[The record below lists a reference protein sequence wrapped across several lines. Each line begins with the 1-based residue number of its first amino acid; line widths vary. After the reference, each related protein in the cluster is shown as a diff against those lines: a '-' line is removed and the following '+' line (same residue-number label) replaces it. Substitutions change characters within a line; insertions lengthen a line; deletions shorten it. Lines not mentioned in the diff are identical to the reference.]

1 MGFAFMEAFMDE
13 VEVHSA
19 PGKGTT
25 VTMKKRSVQGWAS
38 DMEGF
43 KELMQQAHGGDKG
56 ARDTLIAGNLGLV
69 HTIANRFEHRGHERE
84 ELFQIGCIGL
94 MKAVDKFDLSLNLA
108 FSTYAVPVIMGEIRR
123 FLRDDGMVKVSR
135 TLKENAYKAGRAK
148 EELWGELGR
157 EPGLLEIAERT
168 GLSSGEIIMAMES
181 ARDVESIYQ
190 PVYEK
195 DGDELLMVDQLCEKE
210 ENGRDE
216 PEKEAVLNRMVIE
229 QLMELLDEREQN
241 LIRCRYFENR
251 TQSETAKELGM
262 TQVQVS
268 RLEKKILLCLRK
280 NLGSCDS

>member
-1 MGFAFMEAFMDE
+1 MDE

-148 EELWGELGR
+148 EELWGNL
-157 EPGLLEIAERT
+157 
-168 GLSSGEIIMAMES
+168 
-181 ARDVESIYQ
+181 
-190 PVYEK
+190 
-195 DGDELLMVDQLCEKE
+195 E
-210 ENGRDE
+210 ENRD
-216 PEKEAVLNRMVIE
+216 
-229 QLMELLDEREQN
+229 
-241 LIRCRYFENR
+241 
-251 TQSETAKELGM
+251 
-262 TQVQVS
+262 
-268 RLEKKILLCLRK
+268 CLRSQS
-280 NLGSCDS
+280 GQG

>member
-1 MGFAFMEAFMDE
+1 
-13 VEVHSA
+13 
-19 PGKGTT
+19 
-25 VTMKKRSVQGWAS
+25 
-38 DMEGF
+38 MEGF

-216 PEKEAVLNRMVIE
+216 LNRMVIE

>member
-1 MGFAFMEAFMDE
+1 
-13 VEVHSA
+13 
-19 PGKGTT
+19 
-25 VTMKKRSVQGWAS
+25 
-38 DMEGF
+38 
-43 KELMQQAHGGDKG
+43 
-56 ARDTLIAGNLGLV
+56 
-69 HTIANRFEHRGHERE
+69 
-84 ELFQIGCIGL
+84 
-94 MKAVDKFDLSLNLA
+94 
-108 FSTYAVPVIMGEIRR
+108 MGEIRR

-229 QLMELLDEREQN
+229 QLMEPLDEREQN

-280 NLGSCDS
+280 NLGLCDS

>member
-1 MGFAFMEAFMDE
+1 ME
-13 VEVHSA
+13 H
-19 PGKGTT
+19 
-25 VTMKKRSVQGWAS
+25 
-38 DMEGF
+38 F
-43 KELMQQAHGGDKG
+43 KELMQQAHAGDKS
-56 ARDTLIAGNLGLV
+56 ARNMLIAENFGLV
-69 HTIANRFEHRGHERE
+69 HTIVRRFEHRGHDRE

-94 MKAVDKFDLSLNLA
+94 MKAVDKFDISLNLA

-135 TLKENAYKAGRAK
+135 TLKENAYKVGKAK

-157 EPGLLEIAERT
+157 EPGMLEIAGWT

-195 DGDELLMVDQLCEKE
+195 DGDELLMVDQLCE
-210 ENGRDE
+210 NGGRGTDE

-229 QLMELLDEREQN
+229 QLLEMLDEREKN
-241 LIRCRYFENR
+241 LIRCRYFENK

-280 NLGSCDS
+280 NLG